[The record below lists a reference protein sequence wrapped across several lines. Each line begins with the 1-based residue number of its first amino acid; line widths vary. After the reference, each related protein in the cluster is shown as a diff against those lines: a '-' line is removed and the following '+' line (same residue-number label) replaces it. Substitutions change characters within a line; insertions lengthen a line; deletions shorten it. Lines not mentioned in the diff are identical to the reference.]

1 MKQLQRKQYI
11 PLTVLQQVEVLL
23 ETSVMS
29 DVISSCFLNSASLSV
44 VMSDVTPS
52 FNVGGVDAYYQERED
67 HSNLDLDW
75 D

>member
-29 DVISSCFLNSASLSV
+29 DVTS
-44 VMSDVTPS
+44 S

>member
-1 MKQLQRKQYI
+1 MNKKKKQYVPI
-11 PLTVLQQVEVLL
+11 TVLQQVEVLL
-23 ETSVMS
+23 EFS
-29 DVISSCFLNSASLSV
+29 

-67 HSNLDLDW
+67 HSTLDLDW